1 MALPPGPTD
10 PSALQLARWIRA
22 PVPFMH
28 ECARKYGD
36 AFTVRF
42 PRIGPVVMFS
52 NPAAIKDIF
61 MTDPEEAHAGE
72 ANLVLRSILGENSLL
87 LLDGKRHIRERKMMM
102 PPFHGERMR
111 EYGAAMRDATV
122 RRLRNWPRGKPF
134 ALHGE
139 TQSITLDV
147 ILETVFGFEGEERAR
162 MSRILTRFVDLG
174 TSPLGT
180 LMLLTVPPDTIEK
193 LLATDSVK
201 VGPFDVARVLPWTPL
216 VRAGKEVDE
225 SLYAILRQRRASAE
239 TAKKNDVL
247 SLLLSARDEHGK
259 PMSDV
264 ELRDEMLTLLLAG
277 HETTATTLA
286 WTVHFV
292 LKHPQVH
299 AKLVAEID
307 RVRGDRPLAIDDI
320 PKLEYLEA
328 TIKESMRVMPIVSLI
343 GRRLQKPMRIGGF
356 DLERG
361 DGAVGCIHLTH
372 RNPAVW
378 ADPDRFE
385 PERFL
390 TRKPTA
396 YEWFPF
402 GGGTRRC
409 LGMAFAMYEMRIVL
423 AEIFSR
429 CTLRAV
435 DADDVVPV
443 RRGITLAPKGGVRV
457 IAEPRSHAPST
468 AA

>member
-10 PSALQLARWIRA
+10 HPALQLARWIRA
-22 PVPFMH
+22 PIPFMY

-42 PRIGPVVMFS
+42 PRMGPIVMFS
-52 NPAAIKDIF
+52 SPAAIKDIF
-61 MTDPEEAHAGE
+61 TTDPEEAHAGE
-72 ANLVLRSILGENSLL
+72 ANLVLKSILGENSLL

-111 EYGAAMRDATV
+111 EYGAAMRDATL
-122 RRLRNWPRGKPF
+122 RRIEAWPRGKPF
-134 ALHGE
+134 PLHPE
-139 TQSITLDV
+139 TQAITLDV
-147 ILETVFGFEGEERAR
+147 ILETVFGFEGSERER
-162 MSRILTRFVDLG
+162 MSEILTRFVDLG

-180 LMLLTVPPDTIEK
+180 LMLLVLPPDMVER
-193 LLATDSVK
+193 LLDTDSVR
-201 VGPFDVARVLPWTPL
+201 VGPFDVGRALPWSPL
-216 VRAGKEVDE
+216 VRAGKQVDE
-225 SLYAILRQRRASAE
+225 SLYEILRQRRAAAATAE
-239 TAKKNDVL
+239 KNDVL
-247 SLLLSARDEHGK
+247 SMLLSARDENGR

-264 ELRDEMLTLLLAG
+264 ELRDEMITLLLAG

-292 LKHPQVH
+292 LKHPHVQ
-299 AKLVAEID
+299 ARILAEID

-320 PKLEYLEA
+320 PRLEYLDA
-328 TIKESMRVMPIVSLI
+328 TIKESMRLMPIISLI
-343 GRRLQKPMRIGGF
+343 GRRLQRPLRIGAW
-356 DLERG
+356 DLARG

-378 ADPDRFE
+378 ADPVRFD

-390 TRKPTA
+390 AKKPTA

-429 CTLRAV
+429 CQLRAV
-435 DADDVVPV
+435 DAEDVVPV
-443 RRGITLAPKGGVRV
+443 RRGITLAPKGGVTV
-457 IAEPRSHAPST
+457 TSEPR
-468 AA
+468 

>member
-1 MALPPGPTD
+1 MTLPPGPTD
-10 PSALQLARWIRA
+10 PPALQLARWIRA
-22 PVPFMH
+22 PIPFMN
-28 ECARKYGD
+28 ECARNFGD

-42 PRIGPVVMFS
+42 PRLGPIIMFS
-52 NPAAIKDIF
+52 SPAAIKDIF

-111 EYGAAMRDATV
+111 EYGSAMREATV
-122 RRLRNWPRGKPF
+122 RRIEAWPRGKPF
-134 ALHGE
+134 AMHSE
-139 TQSITLDV
+139 TQAITLDV
-147 ILETVFGFEGEERAR
+147 ILETVFGFEGAERAR
-162 MSRILTRFVDLG
+162 MSKILTRFVDLG

-180 LMLLTVPPDTIEK
+180 LMLLVLPPNTVEK
-193 LLATDSVK
+193 LLETDSVRI
-201 VGPFDVARVLPWTPL
+201 GPLDIARVLPWTPL
-216 VRAGKEVDE
+216 VRAGKDVDD
-225 SLYAILRQRRASAE
+225 SLYEILRQRRDSAD

-247 SLLLSARDEHGK
+247 SMLLSARDEHGN

-264 ELRDEMLTLLLAG
+264 ELRDEMITLLLAG

-292 LKHPQVH
+292 LKHPEVQ
-299 AKLVAEID
+299 AKILAEIS
-307 RVRGDRPLAIDDI
+307 RVRGDRPLSIDDI
-320 PKLEYLEA
+320 PKLEYLDA
-328 TIKESMRVMPIVSLI
+328 TIKESMRLLPIISLI
-343 GRRLQKPMRIGGF
+343 GRRLQKPLRIGSW
-356 DLERG
+356 DLDRG

-378 ADPDRFE
+378 PNPQRFE

-390 TRKPTA
+390 AKKPTA

-409 LGMAFAMYEMRIVL
+409 VGMAFAMYEMRIVL
-423 AEIFSR
+423 AEMFSR
-429 CTLRAV
+429 CVLSAV
-435 DADDVVPV
+435 NEKDVVPV

-457 IAEPRSHAPST
+457 TAERR
-468 AA
+468 

>member
-1 MALPPGPTD
+1 MN
-10 PSALQLARWIRA
+10 
-22 PVPFMH
+22 
-28 ECARKYGD
+28 ECVRKYGD

-42 PRIGPVVMFS
+42 PRMGPIIMFS
-52 NPAAIKDIF
+52 SPAAIKDIF
-61 MTDPEEAHAGE
+61 MTDPDEAHAGE

-122 RRLRNWPRGKPF
+122 RRIEKWPRGKPF
-134 ALHGE
+134 PLHAE
-139 TQSITLDV
+139 TQAITLDV
-147 ILETVFGFEGEERAR
+147 ILETVFGFEGKERAR
-162 MSRILTRFVDLG
+162 MSEILTRFVDLG

-180 LMLLTVPPDTIEK
+180 LMLLVLPPDVVEK
-193 LLATDSVK
+193 LLATDSVR
-201 VGPFDVARVLPWTPL
+201 VGPIDVARALPWTPL
-216 VRAGKEVDE
+216 VRAGRQVDE
-225 SLYAILRQRRASAE
+225 SLYEILRQRRASAE
-239 TAKKNDVL
+239 TVKKNDVL
-247 SLLLSARDEHGK
+247 SMLLSARDEHGK

-264 ELRDEMLTLLLAG
+264 ELRDEMVTLLLAG

-292 LKHPQVH
+292 LKHPHVK
-299 AKLVAEID
+299 AKVLAEID

-320 PKLEYLEA
+320 PKLEYLDA
-328 TIKESMRVMPIVSLI
+328 TIKESMRLMPIISLI
-343 GRRLQKPMRIGGF
+343 GRRLQKPLRIGAW
-356 DLERG
+356 DLDRG
-361 DGAVGCIHLTH
+361 DGAVGNIHLTH

-378 ADPDRFE
+378 PDPQRFE

-390 TRKPTA
+390 AKKPTA

-429 CTLRAV
+429 CVLRPV

-457 IAEPRSHAPST
+457 TSEPR
-468 AA
+468 

>member
-1 MALPPGPTD
+1 MPLPPGPTD
-10 PSALQLARWIRA
+10 PSAVQLARWIRA
-22 PVPFMH
+22 PIPFMH

-36 AFTVRF
+36 TFTVRF

-52 NPAAIKDIF
+52 SPAAIKDIF
-61 MTDPEEAHAGE
+61 TTDPEEAHAGE

-111 EYGAAMRDATV
+111 EYGAAMREAAI
-122 RRLRNWPRGKPF
+122 RRIETWPRGAPLR
-134 ALHGE
+134 LHGE
-139 TQSITLDV
+139 TQAITRDV
-147 ILETVFGFEGEERAR
+147 ILETVFGFEGRERER
-162 MSRILTRFVDLG
+162 MREILTRFVDLG

-180 LMLLTVPPDTIEK
+180 LMLLVLPPD
-193 LLATDSVK
+193 LLESLLESDSVRL
-201 VGPFDVARVLPWTPL
+201 GPLDLARVLPWTPL
-216 VRAGKEVDE
+216 VRAGKQVDE
-225 SLYAILRQRRASAE
+225 SLYEILRARRASAD
-239 TAKKNDVL
+239 TAKRNDVL
-247 SLLLSARDEHGK
+247 SMLLSARDEHGE

-264 ELRDEMLTLLLAG
+264 ELRDEMMTLLLAG

-292 LKHPQVH
+292 LANPHVH
-299 AKLVAEID
+299 AKVVAEID
-307 RVRGDRPLAIDDI
+307 RVRGDRPLSIDDV
-320 PKLEYLEA
+320 PALEYLDA
-328 TIKESMRVMPIVSLI
+328 TIKESMRLLPIVSLI
-343 GRRLQKPMRIGGF
+343 GRRLQKPLRIGGW
-356 DLERG
+356 DLDRG
-361 DGAVGCIHLTH
+361 AGAVGCIHLAH
-372 RNPAVW
+372 RNPSVW
-378 ADPDRFE
+378 RDPERFE

-390 TRKPTA
+390 GRKPTA

-429 CTLRAV
+429 RALRAV
-435 DADDVVPV
+435 DAHDVVPV

-457 IAEPRSHAPST
+457 IADAR
-468 AA
+468 

>member
-1 MALPPGPTD
+1 MPLPPGPTE
-10 PSALQLARWIRA
+10 PSAVQLARWIRA
-22 PVPFMH
+22 PIPFMH

-42 PRIGPVVMFS
+42 PRVGPVVMFS
-52 NPAAIKDIF
+52 SPAAIKDIF
-61 MTDPEEAHAGE
+61 TTDPEEAHAGE

-111 EYGAAMRDATV
+111 EYGAAMRDATL
-122 RRLRNWPRGKPF
+122 RRIEAWPRGKPF
-134 ALHGE
+134 PLHGE
-139 TQSITLDV
+139 TQAITLDV
-147 ILETVFGFEGEERAR
+147 ILETVFGFEGAERER
-162 MSRILTRFVDLG
+162 MSKILTRFVELG

-180 LMLLTVPPDTIEK
+180 LMLLVLPPDTVEA
-193 LLATDSVK
+193 LLETDSVRL
-201 VGPFDVARVLPWTPL
+201 GPLDVARILPWAPL
-216 VRAGKEVDE
+216 VRAGKDVDE
-225 SLYAILRQRRASAE
+225 SLYEILRQRRASAE
-239 TAKKNDVL
+239 TSKKNDVL
-247 SLLLSARDEHGK
+247 SLLLSARDEHGE

-264 ELRDEMLTLLLAG
+264 ELRDEMMTLLLAG

-292 LKHPQVH
+292 LEHPQVH
-299 AKLVAEID
+299 AKLLAEID
-307 RVRGDRPLAIDDI
+307 RVRGGRPLSIDDV
-320 PKLEYLEA
+320 PKLEYLDA
-328 TIKESMRVMPIVSLI
+328 TIKESMRFMPIISLI
-343 GRRLQKPMRIGGF
+343 GRRLQTPLRIGGWEL
-356 DLERG
+356 DRG
-361 DGAVGCIHLTH
+361 DAAVGCIHLTH
-372 RNPAVW
+372 RNPSVW
-378 ADPDRFE
+378 PDPARFD

-390 TRKPTA
+390 QRKPTA

-429 CTLRAV
+429 RALRAV
-435 DADDVVPV
+435 DAKEVVPV

-457 IAEPRSHAPST
+457 SADVR
-468 AA
+468 

>member
-1 MALPPGPTD
+1 MALPPGPSD
-10 PSALQLARWIRA
+10 PAALQLARWIRA
-22 PVPFMH
+22 PIPFMY

-42 PRIGPVVMFS
+42 PRMGPIIMFS
-52 NPAAIKDIF
+52 SPAAIKDIF

-87 LLDGKRHIRERKMMM
+87 LLDGKRHIRERKMIM

-111 EYGAAMRDATV
+111 EYGAAMRDAAV
-122 RRLRNWPRGKPF
+122 RRIEAWPRGKPF
-134 ALHGE
+134 TMHTE
-139 TQSITLDV
+139 TQAITLDV
-147 ILETVFGFEGEERAR
+147 ILETVFGFEGKERAR
-162 MSRILTRFVDLG
+162 MSEILTRFVDLG

-180 LMLLTVPPDTIEK
+180 LMLLVLPPDIVEK
-193 LLATDSVK
+193 LLSTDSVRI
-201 VGPFDVARVLPWTPL
+201 GGLDVARMLPWTPL
-216 VRAGKEVDE
+216 VRAGKDVDE
-225 SLYAILRQRRASAE
+225 SLYEILRQRRESAD

-247 SLLLSARDEHGK
+247 SMLLSARDEHGK

-264 ELRDEMLTLLLAG
+264 ELRDEMITLLLAG

-292 LKHPQVH
+292 LKHPEVQ
-299 AKLVAEID
+299 AKIVAEID
-307 RVRGDRPLAIDDI
+307 RVRGDRPLSIDDI
-320 PKLEYLEA
+320 PKLEYLDA
-328 TIKESMRVMPIVSLI
+328 TIKESMRLLPIISLI
-343 GRRLQKPMRIGGF
+343 GRRLQKPLRIGAW
-356 DLERG
+356 DLDRG

-378 ADPDRFE
+378 PNPERFE

-390 TRKPTA
+390 TRKPAA

-409 LGMAFAMYEMRIVL
+409 VGMAFAMYEMRIVL

-435 DADDVVPV
+435 DDDVVPV

-457 IAEPRSHAPST
+457 T
-468 AA
+468 ADQR

>member
-10 PSALQLARWIRA
+10 LPALQLARWIRA
-22 PVPFMH
+22 PIPFMN
-28 ECARKYGD
+28 ECARKYGE

-42 PRIGPVVMFS
+42 PRMGPVIMFS
-52 NPAAIKDIF
+52 NPSAIKDIF
-61 MTDPEEAHAGE
+61 TTDPEEAHAGE

-122 RRLRNWPRGKPF
+122 RRIEAWPRGKPF
-134 ALHGE
+134 PIHTE
-139 TQSITLDV
+139 TQAITLDV
-147 ILETVFGFEGEERAR
+147 ILETVFGFEGAERAR
-162 MSRILTRFVDLG
+162 MSTILTRFVDLG

-180 LMLLTVPPDTIEK
+180 LMLLVLPPDVVEK
-193 LLATDSVK
+193 LLQTDGFR
-201 VGPFDVARVLPWTPL
+201 VGPVDVARLLPWTPL
-216 VRAGKEVDE
+216 VRAGKDVDE
-225 SLYAILRQRRASAE
+225 SLYEILRQRRASADTE
-239 TAKKNDVL
+239 RRRDVL
-247 SLLLSARDEHGK
+247 SMLLSARDEHGK

-264 ELRDEMLTLLLAG
+264 ELRDEMMTLLLAS

-299 AKLVAEID
+299 AKILAEID
-307 RVRGDRPLAIDDI
+307 RVRGDRPLSIDDI
-320 PKLEYLEA
+320 PRLEYLDA
-328 TIKESMRVMPIVSLI
+328 TIKESMRLLPIISLI
-343 GRRLQKPMRIGGF
+343 GRRLQKPLRIGGW
-356 DLERG
+356 DLDRG

-378 ADPDRFE
+378 RDPDRFE

-390 TRKPTA
+390 TKKPTA

-429 CTLRAV
+429 CVLRAAP
-435 DADDVVPV
+435 ADDVVPV
-443 RRGITLAPKGGVRV
+443 RRGITLAPKGGVLV
-457 IAEPRSHAPST
+457 SSQPR
-468 AA
+468 

>member
-1 MALPPGPTD
+1 MALPPGPTA
-10 PSALQLARWIRA
+10 PSAVQLARWIRA
-22 PVPFMH
+22 PIPFMN
-28 ECARKYGD
+28 ECARTFGD

-42 PRIGPVVMFS
+42 PRIGPVIMFS

-111 EYGAAMRDATV
+111 EYGAAMREATL
-122 RRLRNWPRGKPF
+122 RRISAWPRGKPF
-134 ALHGE
+134 PIHTE
-139 TQSITLDV
+139 TQAITLDV
-147 ILETVFGFEGEERAR
+147 ILETVFGFEGAERAR
-162 MSRILTRFVDLG
+162 MSDVLTRFVDLG

-180 LMLLTVPPDTIEK
+180 LMLLMLPPETVEK
-193 LLATDSVK
+193 LLRTDSVR

-216 VRAGKEVDE
+216 VRAGKEVDD
-225 SLYAILRQRRASAE
+225 SLYQILRHRRASADTE
-239 TAKKNDVL
+239 KRKDVL
-247 SLLLSARDEHGK
+247 SMLLSARDEHDR

-292 LKHPQVH
+292 LKHPYVL
-299 AKLVAEID
+299 AKIRAEID
-307 RVRGDRPLAIDDI
+307 RVRGDRALSVDDI
-320 PKLEYLEA
+320 PKLEYLDA
-328 TIKESMRVMPIVSLI
+328 TIKESMRLLPIISLI
-343 GRRLQKPMRIGGF
+343 GRRLQKPLRIGGW

-372 RNPAVW
+372 RNPAIW
-378 ADPDRFE
+378 PDPERFDPDRF
-385 PERFL
+385 L
-390 TRKPTA
+390 VRKPTA

-409 LGMAFAMYEMRIVL
+409 VGMAFAMYEMRIVL
-423 AEIFSR
+423 AEMFSR
-429 CTLRAV
+429 CDLSAI

-443 RRGITLAPKGGVRV
+443 RRGITLAPRGGVRV
-457 IAEPRSHAPST
+457 TQQPL
-468 AA
+468 